1 MSEATATEPTAP
13 DASIVMESKP
23 GISVGDF
30 DPPRPSRFDAY
41 GRNGVPFPFPCR
53 VVDADGN
60 VIGPCREADLE
71 TGECVVYDLRDGRWQ
86 LGDDLRVATKVVQGK
101 APLHLEALR
110 GPVSG

>member
-71 TGECVVYDLRDGRWQ
+71 TGSSATTSASRRRSCKGRP
-86 LGDDLRVATKVVQGK
+86 RSTSKPSA
-101 APLHLEALR
+101 AR
-110 GPVSG
+110 